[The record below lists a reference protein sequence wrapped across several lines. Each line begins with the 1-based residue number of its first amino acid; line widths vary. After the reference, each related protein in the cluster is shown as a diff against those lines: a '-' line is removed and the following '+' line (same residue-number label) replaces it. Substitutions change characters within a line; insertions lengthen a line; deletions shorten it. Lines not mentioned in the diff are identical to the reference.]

1 MPKIAKPIDAQ
12 VGARVRMHRRMLSL
26 TQGDLAAAL
35 GITFQQVQKYEKGT
49 NRIGAGRLQEIA
61 NILRVP
67 VGTFFEETTA
77 GTAGRDGF
85 SDAEL
90 TNFVS
95 SGEGLALARSFV
107 RINDSKLRRRVVKLV
122 EELSNATTDS
132 GADQHAFNVRDT
144 ATAGR
149 SDSDRA

>member
-1 MPKIAKPIDAQ
+1 MQKVAKPIDAQ
-12 VGARVRMHRRMLSL
+12 VGARVRMHRRMLRL
-26 TQGDLAAAL
+26 TQGDLANAL

-61 NILRVP
+61 NFLRVP
-67 VGTFFEETTA
+67 VGTFFEGTTPCSA
-77 GTAGRDGF
+77 EHNGF

-95 SGEGLALARSFV
+95 SGEGLALARSFL
-107 RINDSKLRRRVVKLV
+107 RINDSKLRRHVVRLV
-122 EELSNATTDS
+122 EELSDAPAKSETD
-132 GADQHAFNVRDT
+132 QLAFNVRD
-144 ATAGR
+144 AAIEGM